1 MSLIKHI
8 YTSSVEKHVLANQK
22 VRGSVRQSLVFVVL
36 YEFTRLFTQKSQGET
51 RVKNT
56 RGTPEMELTE
66 SRV

>member
-36 YEFTRLFTQKSQGET
+36 YEFRRLFTQKSQGET

-56 RGTPEMELTE
+56 RGT
-66 SRV
+66 